1 MNRRELLKSIAAGTT
16 TLFVVPVVLTSCE
29 SETID
34 PDANKDPNT
43 EELTIDMTEA
53 KYSVLGTAGGFVIEG
68 SIIIINTGQGFLA
81 LSSVC
86 THNGCKVSYDHA
98 AGNLPCPCH
107 GSVFS
112 TAGAVLNGPAASPLQ
127 KYTISQEG
135 DILTITL

>member
-16 TLFVVPVVLTSCE
+16 TLFVVPALLTSCE

-34 PDANKDPNT
+34 PDANKVPNT
-43 EELTIDMTEA
+43 GELTIDMTEA
-53 KYSVLGTAGGFVIEG
+53 KYSVLGTAGGYVIEG

-86 THNGCKVSYDHA
+86 THSGCKVSYDHA
-98 AGNLPCPCH
+98 SGNLPCPCH

-112 TAGAVLNGPAASPLQ
+112 TAGAVINGPAASPLPT
-127 KYTISQEG
+127 YDITQEG